1 MPGTFHKIPP
11 EVRATILRQVKLE
24 WRKMSDAASE
34 FGVTVETIRSWLK
47 KEVDESGI
55 TSSAYLAKIQRLEK
69 EKTDLI
75 QIIWSLSVVVERFKK
90 KDEQDNARS
99 RSPLA

>member
-1 MPGTFHKIPP
+1 
-11 EVRATILRQVKLE
+11 
-24 WRKMSDAASE
+24 MSDAASE

-47 KEVDESGI
+47 KEVDASGI

-75 QIIWSLSVVVERFKK
+75 QII
-90 KDEQDNARS
+90 
-99 RSPLA
+99 